1 VARSLGKADVPVHAL
16 SSQLEPVRYSR
27 YCASWTQ
34 LAGDRVQERWLDWL
48 RTVGPKGA
56 VLLPCN
62 DEALELIARSRGELV
77 ELGYLPMEA
86 DDDVLLGMLDKDR
99 TYQLADAAGVDRPRT
114 VTLGVPADLEIA
126 AESLE
131 FPCALKPLHSHVFAR
146 HSGVGKVI
154 VASNRAELEAAFAV
168 AVSLDV
174 QMLATEIVPGPED
187 QYMSYYSYLDER
199 GEPLFHFTKQKLR
212 QYPVGFGLAC
222 YQVSVWSE
230 ETAEIGLRFFQ
241 KIGLRGLGCVEFK
254 RDARDGRLKLIE
266 CNHRFTA
273 ANELVQRSGIDLSLL
288 AYNRALG
295 RPIPSFNGYK
305 LGVRIWHPLEDVRAL
320 RDSRRQG
327 ELTVG
332 GWLMS
337 LMHWVHLPLFRLSDP
352 LPTITN
358 AIRLRKLVRSYG
370 VRSRHR
376 PVRLHRSRRARFG
389 PRRRPRESG
398 RSRPP
403 RV

>member
-1 VARSLGKADVPVHAL
+1 VPVHAL

-27 YCASWTQ
+27 YCVSWTQ
-34 LAGDRVQERWLDWL
+34 LAGDRVQECWLDWL
-48 RTVGPKGA
+48 RTAGPRGA

-62 DEALELIARSRGELV
+62 DEALELVARSRGELL

-86 DDDVLLGMLDKDR
+86 DDDVLLAMLDKDR
-99 TYQLADAAGVDRPRT
+99 TYQLADAAGVDRPLT
-114 VTLGVPADLEIA
+114 VTIRTPADLEIA
-126 AESLE
+126 AESLG
-131 FPCALKPLHSHVFAR
+131 FPCALKPVHSHVFAR

-154 VASNRAELEAAFAV
+154 VVSNRAELEAAFGV
-168 AVSLDV
+168 AVSIDV

-230 ETAEIGLRFFQ
+230 ETAEIGLRFF
-241 KIGLRGLGCVEFK
+241 KRIGLRGLGCVEFK

-273 ANELVQRSGIDLSLL
+273 ANELVQRSGIDLAVL
-288 AYNRALG
+288 AYNRVLG
-295 RPIPSFNGYK
+295 RPISSFNDYK

-320 RDSRRQG
+320 RDSRAQG
-327 ELTVG
+327 ELTVVA
-332 GWLMS
+332 WLRS
-337 LMHWVHLPLFRLSDP
+337 LLHPVHMPLFRFSDP

-358 AIRLRKLVRSYG
+358 AIRLGKL
-370 VRSRHR
+370 
-376 PVRLHRSRRARFG
+376 L
-389 PRRRPRESG
+389 RRRRGTISSSPS
-398 RSRPP
+398 SPSS
-403 RV
+403 V